1 MLQNNVELD
10 LKTKFIE
17 DGVTQTEVA
26 ERIGVSLPYVNRII
40 RGREQIVNKTFLKI
54 LDELGYDVELTYR
67 KKQMDKRIEKAKKE
81 LDDIVRFVWPDAQYI
96 DPWDYMWEGAF
107 CDIMFHYK
115 PSKCCMECM
124 SDFFRTIRRS

>member
-40 RGREQIVNKTFLKI
+40 RGREQIVNKTFIKI
-54 LDELGYDVELTYR
+54 LDELGYDVELTY
-67 KKQMDKRIEKAKKE
+67 KK
-81 LDDIVRFVWPDAQYI
+81 
-96 DPWDYMWEGAF
+96 
-107 CDIMFHYK
+107 
-115 PSKCCMECM
+115 KCVE
-124 SDFFRTIRRS
+124 